1 MADALTDQEFRVRA
15 DEALES
21 LQRLLVPLA
30 DKEGFELEFQNG
42 LLDLGFEDPAPAR
55 FIISPN
61 APVRQIWVSALG
73 RGYKLPWSMPAGAFA
88 LDGETLASLVERLV
102 HQHLGH

>member
-1 MADALTDQEFRVRA
+1 MADALTDQEFQVRA

-21 LQRLLVPLA
+21 LQRSLGGLA
-30 DKEGFELEFQNG
+30 DQEDFEIEFQNG
-42 LLDLGFEDPAPAR
+42 LLDLHFEAPAPAR

-73 RGYKLPWSMPAGAFA
+73 RGYKLPWSAPAGTFA

-102 HQHLGH
+102 RQHLGC

>member
-21 LQRLLVPLA
+21 LQHSLVPLA
-30 DKEGFELEFQNG
+30 DEEDFEVEFQNG
-42 LLDLGFEDPAPAR
+42 LLDLRFEAPAPAR

-73 RGYKLPWSMPAGAFA
+73 RGYKLPWSTAAGAFS

-102 HQHLGH
+102 HQHLGR